1 VHIIMTFLQRPIL
14 LSLLLGAC
22 GSSGSTVGATDAQV
36 ADVRGTDAQV
46 QGTDAQ
52 VQGTDAQV
60 QGTDAQ
66 VQGTDAQVQG
76 TDAQVQGTDA
86 QAPGNDAGPD
96 FCATPS
102 PCPNDARLTPEDI
115 MNWRTSLV
123 AQRGQPCGPEN
134 NEVNACRAQNIA
146 CGADGMTD
154 FTATSERFNMACMT
168 LVMARETCCAS
179 PAGMGSPNCI

>member
-1 VHIIMTFLQRPIL
+1 VLIIMTFLQRPIL

-36 ADVRGTDAQV
+36 TDARGTDAQV

-52 VQGTDAQV
+52 VQGNDAQA

-66 VQGTDAQVQG
+66 PQ
-76 TDAQVQGTDA
+76 
-86 QAPGNDAGPD
+86 GNDAGPD
-96 FCATPS
+96 PCATPS
-102 PCPNDARLTPEDI
+102 PCANDARLTPEDI
-115 MNWRTSLV
+115 MNCRTSLE

-134 NEVNACRAQNIA
+134 NAVNACRAQNIA

>member
-1 VHIIMTFLQRPIL
+1 MTILQRPVL
-14 LSLLLGAC
+14 LSLLLAAC

-36 ADVRGTDAQV
+36 TDARGTDAQV

-52 VQGTDAQV
+52 AQGTDV
-60 QGTDAQ
+60 
-66 VQGTDAQVQG
+66 
-76 TDAQVQGTDA
+76 
-86 QAPGNDAGPD
+86 QAPGTDAGPD
-96 FCATPS
+96 LCATPS

-115 MNWRTSLV
+115 MNCRTSLE

-134 NEVNACRAQNIA
+134 NAVNACRAQNIA

-154 FTATSERFNMACMT
+154 FTATAERFNMACMA